1 MNGWENIS
9 AAILAWAFE
18 KGRATHM
25 PKGWLHYLALY
36 FYYQDGG
43 TTDRMNDW
51 EVGRAYLLL
60 KGWPDIN
67 WLVLMEDIFDMKDDI
82 MTQDIQILDTR
93 KIELAEIVTAFDD
106 ETIGSKV
113 TNSNRFMA
121 ALARGINQT
130 DFEDQRVPGQAL
142 INLSDPEPEVLEAV
156 SAGVGKHTQNPEDYV
171 VRRYRGKVRL
181 FLRRELAEPA
191 TSLSAV
197 VYTRDA
203 YLDDP
208 DVQDEPPEYNRIAN
222 SECTHIL
229 VAVLAS
235 AGEDA
240 SPLSPGRLVHNLAG
254 GNKEAQEWDAD
265 EIRGKAREAVDYY
278 SEWTTVA
285 D

>member
-1 MNGWENIS
+1 MNSI
-9 AAILAWAFE
+9 
-18 KGRATHM
+18 K
-25 PKGWLHYLALY
+25 
-36 FYYQDGG
+36 
-43 TTDRMNDW
+43 
-51 EVGRAYLLL
+51 V
-60 KGWPDIN
+60 
-67 WLVLMEDIFDMKDDI
+67 
-82 MTQDIQILDTR
+82 LDTG
-93 KIELAEIVTAFDD
+93 KIELASIVTAFDD
-106 ETIGSKV
+106 QTIGSKV
-113 TNSNRFMA
+113 TNTNLFMGV
-121 ALARGINQT
+121 LARGIDAT
-130 DFEDQRVPGQAL
+130 DFDDQRVPGQAL
-142 INLSDPEPEVLEAV
+142 IPLGEDTVLEAV

-181 FLRRELAEPA
+181 FLRRELAEPVQ
-191 TSLSAV
+191 SVSAV

-222 SECTHIL
+222 SDCTHVL

-265 EIRGKAREAVDYY
+265 EIRAKACEAVDYY